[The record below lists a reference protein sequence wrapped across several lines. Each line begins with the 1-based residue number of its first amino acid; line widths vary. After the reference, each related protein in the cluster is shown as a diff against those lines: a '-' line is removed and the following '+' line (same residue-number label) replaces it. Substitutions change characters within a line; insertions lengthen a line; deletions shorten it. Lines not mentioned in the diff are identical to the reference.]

1 MSSHSHRQSLDTWA
15 KGHNQPPFISPLA
28 TCCAFDLF
36 LCCNLILSIA
46 LESSVFT
53 LCSSH
58 LELTKVRRAP
68 SPPVSPISALRN
80 RTGWGAHLPTR
91 ASQARLRWLKG
102 GRPPMYQ
109 YMYGFTGLSLF
120 LTLSMAFCKDF
131 LLLSNEYLIKQ
142 KLKPQISKLTHVP
155 FCTDLQTWV
164 WWLNSRKRSTPP
176 SQCAG
181 FQFQTRKG
189 CQAKR
194 SKIDNDNRV
203 LQINKIWAFHQ

>member
-68 SPPVSPISALRN
+68 SLPVSPLSALRN
-80 RTGWGAHLPTR
+80 RVRSSSADKGKPGQTPVAQGGD
-91 ASQARLRWLKG
+91 ARPCTSTCTDSLAWVCFWRWAWRFVKISYCWVMSILTSRSWNPKS
-102 GRPPMYQ
+102 RNSPMYHSVRICRLECGGSTQ
-109 YMYGFTGLSLF
+109 GSGLRHPPNVRVFS
-120 LTLSMAFCKDF
+120 SRPEKDVRPK
-131 LLLSNEYLIKQ
+131 EA
-142 KLKPQISKLTHVP
+142 KLTMIIE
-155 FCTDLQTWV
+155 FY
-164 WWLNSRKRSTPP
+164 K
-176 SQCAG
+176 
-181 FQFQTRKG
+181 
-189 CQAKR
+189 
-194 SKIDNDNRV
+194 
-203 LQINKIWAFHQ
+203 

>member
-46 LESSVFT
+46 LESCVFT

-58 LELTKVRRAP
+58 LELTKIRRAP
-68 SPPVSPISALRN
+68 NFTTICPEKQGEERICRQ
-80 RTGWGAHLPTR
+80 G
-91 ASQARLRWLKG
+91 QARPDSGGSRG

-131 LLLSNEYLIKQ
+131 LLLCNEYLIKQ

-164 WWLNSRKRSTPP
+164 WWIKSRKRSTPP

>member
-1 MSSHSHRQSLDTWA
+1 MVGVKLSSVSNCPRCQIVPSPKVCICHLTANVPALKSEQKDTTS
-15 KGHNQPPFISPLA
+15 QPYFTFA
-28 TCCAFDLF
+28 TCCPFDLF
-36 LCCNLILSIA
+36 RWCNLILSFA

-53 LCSSH
+53 LCSSN

-68 SPPVSPISALRN
+68 NFTTICPEKQGEERICRQ
-80 RTGWGAHLPTR
+80 G
-91 ASQARLRWLKG
+91 QARPDSGGSRG

-155 FCTDLQTWV
+155 FCTDLQT
-164 WWLNSRKRSTPP
+164 
-176 SQCAG
+176 
-181 FQFQTRKG
+181 
-189 CQAKR
+189 
-194 SKIDNDNRV
+194 
-203 LQINKIWAFHQ
+203 